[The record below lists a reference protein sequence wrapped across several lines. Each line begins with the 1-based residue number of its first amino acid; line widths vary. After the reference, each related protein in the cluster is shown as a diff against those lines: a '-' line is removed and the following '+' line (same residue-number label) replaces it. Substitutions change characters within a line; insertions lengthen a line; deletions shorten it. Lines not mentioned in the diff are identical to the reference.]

1 MMANLN
7 TLEHLRAFLVH
18 HLSAVHHV
26 RLINVAYALGASYAL
41 LKVIQVIRRRLK
53 TTALRGPSSPSLLWG
68 VSKVIFLSTDSGEV
82 YEKWAEG
89 YGGAYEIPWVLGNTR
104 IVLCDPKAI
113 AHLYGGEPWTY
124 VQTPFS
130 KIGTEGIVG
139 KGSLLTARGEDHR
152 RQRKT
157 LTPAFNNAA
166 IGNLIS
172 VFYES
177 AYKAKGGWDSLI
189 EEHDDGDAVIE
200 VQNWMNHISLETIGI
215 AGFSHHF
222 GSLDGKKTLVE
233 EAFNSIGSTNQTV
246 DLFFVMLAQVFP
258 WLLRL
263 PIARS
268 KHWQRLNDTM
278 GEISNAFLTKSRKEK
293 EAGTLSESEEKSIL
307 GLLIKA
313 EDQGGQR
320 HLTREEVTAQAK
332 TLLLAGYESTS
343 ISLTWALIELSK
355 NPDIQTKLRAELLE
369 FGADPTYDQLLNG
382 LPYLDAVVHETLRM
396 HAPFSG
402 FTRMA
407 AVDDVIPLSKPVR
420 TQSGKFVDHISV
432 TKGTYLS
439 VSVPSINRSTALWGP
454 DAKEFNPE
462 RWIREDGI
470 PAAAKEIQGHR
481 HLLTF
486 LDGPRTCLGKGFA
499 VTEFKIVLSVLVKHF
514 MFELRDGPE
523 TVIEIVNGILPR
535 PKVAGEQGTA
545 APLRVRRFE

>member
-53 TTALRGPSSPSLLWG
+53 TTALR
-68 VSKVIFLSTDSGEV
+68 VIFLSTDSGEV

-89 YGGAYEIPWVLGNTR
+89 YGGAYEIPWVLGNIR

-130 KIGTEGIVG
+130 KLGTEGIVG

-189 EEHDDGDAVIE
+189 EEHDDTLLGSSS
-200 VQNWMNHISLETIGI
+200 WRLTKLTSLDTIGI

-222 GSLDGKKTLVE
+222 GSLDGKKPLVE
-233 EAFNSIGSTNQTV
+233 EAFNSIGGTNQTV

-343 ISLTWALIELSK
+343 SKPWALIELSK

-514 MFELRDGPE
+514 VFELRDGPE

-535 PKVAGEQGTA
+535 PKVAGELGTA
-545 APLRVRRFE
+545 VPLRVRRFE